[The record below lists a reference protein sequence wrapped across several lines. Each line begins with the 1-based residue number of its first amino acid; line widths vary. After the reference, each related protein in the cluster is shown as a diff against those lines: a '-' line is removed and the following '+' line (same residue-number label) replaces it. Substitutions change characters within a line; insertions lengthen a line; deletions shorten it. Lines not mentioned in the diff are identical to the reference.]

1 MIAPRC
7 RLLTKELIM
16 RVEAFTISYIYD
28 DTVFHSISIIKVQ
41 AFRCKVGPF
50 ESNSSTFSESS
61 SHFCGRFLSEIMS
74 DCLKG
79 YSLHPKP
86 IILVI

>member
-41 AFRCKVGPF
+41 AFRYKVGPF

-61 SHFCGRFLSEIMS
+61 SHFCGRSEIMS